1 MPLPHPLGMATLA
14 KKIQV
19 EQTMRQL
26 LEDNGMPEP
35 DSVEYGYGCI
45 RLFFNEPK
53 VCLVMDIDDP
63 ENGYGEGSAE
73 IEEASADA
81 ELN

>member
-1 MPLPHPLGMATLA
+1 MATLA

-19 EQTMRQL
+19 EHTMRQL
-26 LEDNGMPEP
+26 LEDNGIPEP

-53 VCLVMDIDDP
+53 VCLVIDIDDP
-63 ENGYGEGSAE
+63 ENGYDEGSAE

>member
-1 MPLPHPLGMATLA
+1 MATLA

-19 EQTMRQL
+19 EHTMRQL
-26 LEDNGMPEP
+26 LEDNGVPEP
-35 DSVEYGYGCI
+35 DSVEYGYGCV

-53 VCLVMDIDDP
+53 VCLVIDIDDP
-63 ENGYGEGSAE
+63 ENGYVEGSAE